1 MPGTVKAQLRDWI
14 RDHFDIG
21 DDPDYTDDAD
31 IFDLGFVDSF
41 GAVEIIA
48 WIEDSFKVEITQRD
62 IIVHGMKTVNEIAG
76 VVESK
81 LS

>member
-1 MPGTVKAQLRDWI
+1 MPDPVKAQLRDWI

-48 WIEDSFKVEITQRD
+48 WIEDSFK
-62 IIVHGMKTVNEIAG
+62 
-76 VVESK
+76 
-81 LS
+81 